1 MTSTLPTEADMP
13 DRTPHPSAYLHTI
26 DLCVLRYCRETQAL
40 EILLNRREAEPFA
53 GHWALPGIVVNGGVE
68 DLTLND
74 AVERLRAS
82 KKVGM
87 PLAWIEQVGTVGDA
101 FRDPRCW
108 SSSTFY
114 LAIVSNA
121 VQPAAHQGFFPLKDV
136 AEASTKL
143 PFDHNSLVASVQER
157 LFSKS
162 LYSSLPLMFLGHE
175 FSAPEAVS
183 IFSLVLERPVLKT
196 SIRQRL
202 LKMIEAGYLQETGR
216 KKSGDGG
223 RPQATVENLKPAN
236 LYLFDRCFLE

>member
-1 MTSTLPTEADMP
+1 MP
-13 DRTPHPSAYLHTI
+13 DRIAHASAYLHTI
-26 DLCVLRYCRETQAL
+26 DLCVLRYCRATQAL

-68 DLTLND
+68 DLTLGD
-74 AVERLRAS
+74 AVERLRQS
-82 KKVGM
+82 NKVGM

-114 LAIVSNA
+114 LAIVSED
-121 VQPAAHQGFFPLKDV
+121 VQLAEHQKFFSLKEV
-136 AEASTKL
+136 ADASTKL
-143 PFDHNSLVASVQER
+143 PFDHNSLVAAVQER
-157 LFSKS
+157 LLSKA
-162 LYSSLPLMFLGHE
+162 LYSSLPLMFLGSE
-175 FSAPEAVS
+175 FSAPEAVN

-202 LKMIEAGYLQETGR
+202 LKMAESGYLKETGR

-223 RPQATVENLKPAN
+223 RPQATLENLKPAS
-236 LYLFDRCFLE
+236 LYLFDRSFLE

>member
-1 MTSTLPTEADMP
+1 MQ
-13 DRTPHPSAYLHTI
+13 DRTTKQSAYLHTI
-26 DLCVLRYCRETQAL
+26 DLCVLRYCRDTQAL
-40 EILLNRREAEPFA
+40 EILLNKRDGEPFA
-53 GHWALPGIVVNGGVE
+53 GHWALPGIVVNGDVV
-68 DLTLND
+68 DLSLED

-82 KKVGM
+82 SKVDM

-114 LAIVSNA
+114 LAIVSDPVPLA
-121 VQPAAHQGFFPLKDV
+121 EHQVFQPLNEV
-136 AEASTKL
+136 ASASFKL
-143 PFDHNSLVASVQER
+143 PFDHNRLVAAVQER
-157 LFSKS
+157 LLSKS
-162 LYSSLPLMFLGHE
+162 LYSSLPLMFLGNE

-183 IFSLVLERPVLKT
+183 IFSLVLARPVLKT

-202 LKMIEAGYLQETGR
+202 LKMSEAGHLAETGR

-223 RPQATVENLKPAN
+223 RPQATLANLKPTQ

>member
-1 MTSTLPTEADMP
+1 MP
-13 DRTPHPSAYLHTI
+13 DHIPHASAYLHTI
-26 DLCVLRYCRETQAL
+26 DLCVLRYCRATQVL
-40 EILLNRREAEPFA
+40 EILLNRREADPFA

-68 DLTLND
+68 DLTLGD
-74 AVERLRAS
+74 AVERLRQS
-82 KKVGM
+82 NKVGM

-114 LAIVSNA
+114 LAIVSEDVPLA
-121 VQPAAHQGFFPLKDV
+121 EHQRFFPLKDV
-136 AEASTKL
+136 ADAATKL
-143 PFDHNSLVASVQER
+143 PFDHNSLVAAVQDR
-157 LFSKS
+157 LLSKS

-202 LKMIEAGYLQETGR
+202 LKMAEAGHLRETGR

-223 RPQATVENLKPAN
+223 RPQATVENLKPAS
-236 LYLFDRCFLE
+236 LYLFDRSFLE

>member
-1 MTSTLPTEADMP
+1 MP
-13 DRTPHPSAYLHTI
+13 DRIPHASAYLHTI
-26 DLCVLRYCRETQAL
+26 DLCVLRYCRATQAL
-40 EILLNRREAEPFA
+40 EILLNRREAEPFT

-68 DLTLND
+68 DLTLGD
-74 AVERLRAS
+74 AVERLRQS
-82 KKVGM
+82 NKVGM

-114 LAIVSNA
+114 LAIVSQD
-121 VQPAAHQGFFPLKDV
+121 VQLAEHQRFFPFKDV
-136 AEASTKL
+136 ADAATKL
-143 PFDHNSLVASVQER
+143 PFDHNSLVAAVQDR
-157 LFSKS
+157 LLSKS

-202 LKMIEAGYLQETGR
+202 LKMAEAGYLQETGS

-223 RPQATVENLKPAN
+223 RPQATVANLKPAS
-236 LYLFDRCFLE
+236 LYLFDRSFLE